1 MEITPPTI
9 GFYLDICKI
18 TNKNV
23 SKSLICFDKC
33 QYYVVCYDKEMLCYN
48 DNETK
53 LYRGVIYSYP
63 EQKLLGYFP
72 PKSLT
77 YNQFKCYYPTITHNI
92 KISEYIRGEMIN
104 LFYDSRCD
112 KWRIVTH
119 TDISETNI
127 MSRFMRTFTR
137 NNNNYSP
144 ILDYLPRDKTYTFIL
159 KKTFMKNKNEED
171 RFYLISVYEL
181 DNNIVK
187 YIPYIDYENWSIMR
201 DIEGIIHFPK
211 KYSIESYADLN
222 EITEEIDGFIIK
234 DIYTGAS
241 TKIISGN
248 TTLKET
254 MSKIN
259 PYHTFEYLCVRR
271 INKLYEY
278 NQIYHKTKQIRND
291 IHAEYERLLT
301 MLHQHYLNVH
311 VFKNKILVPEKY
323 KQYVNLLHTRVYI
336 PSIKKGNKSKIT
348 RNCVKEYLNQLNPS
362 ELLYLMYG

>member
-1 MEITPPTI
+1 MEITPPTV

-23 SKSLICFDKC
+23 TKSLIYFDKY
-33 QYYVVCYDKEMLCYN
+33 QYYVVCYDKDMLCYN

-53 LYRGVIYSYP
+53 LYRTVIYSHP

-72 PKSLT
+72 PKSLD
-77 YNQFKCYYPTITHNI
+77 YSQFKNYYPTIMPNI
-92 KISEYIRGEMIN
+92 QISEYIRGDMIN

-112 KWRIVTH
+112 RWRIVTLSNISK
-119 TDISETNI
+119 TDIISKF
-127 MSRFMRTFTR
+127 MSIFHI
-137 NNNNYSP
+137 NDNNYSP

-159 KKTFMKNKNEED
+159 KSNFMKHIKDEN

-181 DNNIVK
+181 DNTIVK
-187 YIPYIDYENWSIMR
+187 YIPSMEYENWSIMR
-201 DIEGIIHFPK
+201 DIEGIIYFPK
-211 KYSIESYADLN
+211 KYDIESYADLN
-222 EITEEIDGFIIK
+222 DINEETNGFVLK

-241 TKIISGN
+241 TKIINGN
-248 TTLKET
+248 TLIKEA

-259 PYHTFEYLCVRR
+259 PYNTFEYLCIRR

-278 NQIYHKTKQIRND
+278 NIIYHKTKNIRNE
-291 IHAEYERLLT
+291 IHNEYERLLT
-301 MLHQHYLNVH
+301 ILHNYYMNVY
-311 VFKNKILVPEKY
+311 VFKNNILVPDKY

-348 RNCVKEYLNQLNPS
+348 RNCVKEYLNRLNPS
-362 ELLYLMYG
+362 ELLYLFYG